1 MWICGKMNKI
11 SWVERKTNEI
21 VLQEVREKR
30 NIMSHILKKKTKLI
44 GHLIRHN
51 TFINNIFKGKVMERR
66 GRGRPRTPRSDAADE
81 HKLIFTTKEPS
92 NQQGDMATLQ
102 GAAFR

>member
-1 MWICGKMNKI
+1 MNKI

-30 NIMSHILKKKTKLI
+30 NIMSHILKRKTKLI

-51 TFINNIFKGKVMERR
+51 TFINNIFEGKIM
-66 GRGRPRTPRSDAADE
+66 GRKEEDALE
-81 HKLIFTTKEPS
+81 LPTSKI
-92 NQQGDMATLQ
+92 
-102 GAAFR
+102 